1 MNLSKTTLAG
11 HILDTEA
18 IFNKKEE
25 EGGGGG
31 GERGDGSEKRQIFPK
46 DKNRRF

>member
-25 EGGGGG
+25 EGG
-31 GERGDGSEKRQIFPK
+31 ERGDGSEKRQIFPK

>member
-25 EGGGGG
+25 EGGGEG
-31 GERGDGSEKRQIFPK
+31 GDGSEKRQIFPK